1 MDKRKVIYYS
11 DELNDEFST
20 AKITPRIID
29 GNYSY
34 CRDSFLAKISR
45 FFCYRLIAA
54 PLAFLYTK
62 CSFHHKIIG
71 KEKLRAVKKGGYFL
85 YGNHTQDIAD
95 ALIPSML
102 TLPKASYVIVH
113 PNNVSMPILG
123 KITPYLG
130 ALPLPDDLTAYRN
143 FIKALERRYAE
154 GNAVVIY
161 PEAHIWPYY
170 TDIRPF
176 PDTSFQ
182 YPVKQSAPV
191 FCFTNTYQKRRFGSK
206 PKIVTYIDGPFYQD
220 TTLPPRIQKKEL
232 RDRVYA
238 CMKERAKRSNVVQIQ
253 YIKKE
258 EDHNG

>member
-29 GNYSY
+29 GNYNY
-34 CRDSFLAKISR
+34 CRNSFLAKISR

-71 KEKLRAVKKGGYFL
+71 KEKLRAVKEGGYFL

-143 FIKALERRYAE
+143 FIKA
-154 GNAVVIY
+154 
-161 PEAHIWPYY
+161 
-170 TDIRPF
+170 
-176 PDTSFQ
+176 
-182 YPVKQSAPV
+182 
-191 FCFTNTYQKRRFGSK
+191 
-206 PKIVTYIDGPFYQD
+206 
-220 TTLPPRIQKKEL
+220 
-232 RDRVYA
+232 
-238 CMKERAKRSNVVQIQ
+238 
-253 YIKKE
+253 
-258 EDHNG
+258 